1 MSAPLLFVFLLA
13 LTLSACA
20 GPYEEAREAGFQTAG
35 AKAAPA
41 DAKPGAK
48 MAAKKTAGKRKTA
61 AKTTAAG
68 KSDATKRAKKP
79 GEKKPAETAE
89 GKKPDAVGACVS
101 YQFMGGGDCD
111 EAVTKRRCY
120 DKRLNVVDWREGL
133 TCAAAFLSPSPPIKS
148 P

>member
-1 MSAPLLFVFLLA
+1 MSAPRLVVFLLA

-20 GPYEEAREAGFQTAG
+20 GPYEEAREAGFQTDGAEVARAG
-35 AKAAPA
+35 AKPAAR
-41 DAKPGAK
+41 K
-48 MAAKKTAGKRKTA
+48 AAKKTA

-68 KSDATKRAKKP
+68 KGDATKRAKKP

-111 EAVTKRRCY
+111 EAVTRRRCY